1 MPTELPDTTAEF
13 EAQRRLLRGLAYR
26 MLGSR
31 AEAEDIVQDSWLR
44 WREVDRTQVRDARA
58 YLSQTVTRLCLDRL
72 QSAQKR
78 REQYVGVWLPEP
90 LVDEATEY
98 SPGPEA
104 TSAYAQ
110 DVSIAFMLALE
121 RLSPLERA
129 AFLLHDVFDVDFD
142 EVASRLGRSEAA
154 VRQLAARAR
163 QHLRAGQPRQVVEP
177 PQAERL
183 LQAFAGALV
192 RGDVDALAA
201 TLSDDARFL
210 SDGGGVVS
218 AVPKPLQGAA
228 LVAKTLTG
236 FARLADWTR
245 MHLEPATI
253 NGMRGAVM
261 YDADGTAIQTIALE
275 PSADGRIAAIYVTRN
290 PHKLAHL
297 HRRQ

>member
-1 MPTELPDTTAEF
+1 MQADDPTAEF
-13 EAQRRLLRGLAYR
+13 EAQRRTLRALAYR

-31 AEAEDIVQDSWLR
+31 AEAEDIVQDCWLR
-44 WREVDRTQVRDARA
+44 WREVDRTQVRDTRA
-58 YLSQTVTRLCLDRL
+58 YLSQAVTRLCLDRL

-90 LVDEATEY
+90 LVDEAMDY

-142 EVASRLGRSEAA
+142 EVAARLGRSEAA

-163 QHLRAGQPRQVVEP
+163 QHLRDGQPRQAVSP

-183 LQAFAGALV
+183 LQAFGAALA

-201 TLSDDARFL
+201 TLSDDVRFL
-210 SDGGGVVS
+210 SDGGGVVA
-218 AVPKPLQGAA
+218 AVPRPLQGAA
-228 LVAKTLTG
+228 LVAKTLAG

-245 MHLEPATI
+245 MRLEPATV
-253 NGMRGAVM
+253 NGLTGAVL
-261 YDADGTAIQTIALE
+261 YDIDGTAIQTIALE
-275 PSADGRIAAIYVTRN
+275 LGDDGRVAAIYVTRN

-297 HRRQ
+297 HRH